1 MARLNWVG
9 IPLGWHPGEAG
20 TGRVPED
27 RVPVGVAGDGY
38 AAAPEQAL
46 HQQEV
51 AVGVFPLGEAGV
63 NHRTGGIIHRD
74 QQRERRRLVSQPW
87 VMTAVQLDQ
96 HALPRHA
103 LAAHPVL
110 GRTPSSWTAQTGVD
124 QDAPQGGP
132 ADVDALALAQQL
144 AEMGVVGSGVA
155 GASQMDHVGG
165 HCFGCRVGWPAAPVA
180 MGDGAAAPFSR

>member
-9 IPLGWHPGEAG
+9 IPLGWHPGESG

-124 QDAPQGGP
+124 QDAPQGGR
-132 ADVDALALAQQL
+132 
-144 AEMGVVGSGVA
+144 S
-155 GASQMDHVGG
+155 
-165 HCFGCRVGWPAAPVA
+165 
-180 MGDGAAAPFSR
+180 

>member
-46 HQQEV
+46 HQQGV

-63 NHRTGGIIHRD
+63 NYRTGGIIHRD

-124 QDAPQGGP
+124 QDAPQ
-132 ADVDALALAQQL
+132 AID
-144 AEMGVVGSGVA
+144 GVVLPMSMPSRSLNNSLRWVWLA
-155 GASQMDHVGG
+155 PAYLVRAKRTTPATRHRVSRWLACDPGG
-165 HCFGCRVGWPAAPVA
+165 HG
-180 MGDGAAAPFSR
+180 